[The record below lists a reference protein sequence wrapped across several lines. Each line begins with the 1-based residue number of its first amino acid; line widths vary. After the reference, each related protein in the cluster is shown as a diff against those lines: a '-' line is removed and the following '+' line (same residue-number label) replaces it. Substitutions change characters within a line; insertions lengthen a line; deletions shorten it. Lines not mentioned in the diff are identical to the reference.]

1 MPEIQEIVIRPMT
14 ADDLPMAS
22 ALSVA
27 EGWNQTGSDWKFF
40 LSNPGNICFAA
51 CLGSNITG
59 TAVATVH
66 SSDLAWI
73 GMVLVDRN
81 MRGSGIGKKLMVTTI
96 ESLRHIR
103 SVKLDATPAGQPL
116 YAKLGFLEEYL
127 IYRMI
132 NPLYSGCFA
141 NTSNL
146 FSQRINEESFPG
158 VIKMDEKISGSS
170 RPALLNY
177 LFRNFPER
185 AFLMHKSGE
194 VSGYAFGRKGI
205 RYNYIGPVC
214 SMSEKTA
221 ESLLGSALSGL
232 EGSPVVVDIPENQQR
247 MIKILSSSGFEV
259 QRSFMRMYLK
269 NNCRSEPDLQYL
281 ISGPEF
287 G

>member
-1 MPEIQEIVIRPMT
+1 MPEISEIVIRPMT
-14 ADDLPMAS
+14 ADDLPMAA
-22 ALSVA
+22 ALSQA
-27 EGWNQTGSDWKFF
+27 EGWNQTESDWKFL

-81 MRGSGIGKKLMVTTI
+81 MRGSGIGKNLMIKII
-96 ESLRHIR
+96 ESLNHIR

-116 YAKLGFLEEYL
+116 YSKLGFIEEYL

-132 NPLYSGCFA
+132 NPLYSGGFA
-141 NTSNL
+141 NMSNL
-146 FSQRINEESFPG
+146 FPRPIYEELLPE

-177 LFRNFPER
+177 LFKSFPEK
-185 AFLMHKSGE
+185 AFILYKSGK
-194 VSGYAFGRKGI
+194 VSGYVFGRKGI
-205 RYNYIGPVC
+205 RYNYIGPACGV
-214 SMSEKTA
+214 SEETA
-221 ESLLGSALSGL
+221 ISLICSALSGL
-232 EGSPVVVDIPENQQR
+232 EGSPVSVDVPENQR
-247 MIKILSSSGFEV
+247 GMIKILKSSGFEI